1 MILGL
6 IVFLPLLMCIVAWM
20 LEYEIKFIGVSIL
33 TTAGVG
39 ISMVLSMLLFIP
51 GLQNFFGKIP
61 DVMNIFVWLSLDH
74 SNTYWSL
81 KFDPLVKI
89 MLFVVT
95 TVSFVVHVYSIGYM
109 HHDKSKSRFMLLISL
124 FTFFMLLLV
133 TSNDFIQLFCGW
145 EGVGLCSYL
154 LIGFWH
160 HKDSANYAAQ
170 KAFIVNR
177 VGDLGLIIA
186 MAMIYFTF
194 GTFEFSAVFLKIKT
208 ISNASFCCGIS
219 LFDFI
224 ALMLFVGA
232 MGKSAQFGLHVWLPD
247 AMEGPTPVSALI
259 HAATMVTAGIFLMV
273 RCSPFLEVAPFAK
286 NIILIIG
293 SITALFGATVAMA
306 QTDIKRV
313 IAFSTCSQLGFMFM
327 SIGSG
332 FYTGAIFH
340 LFTHAFFKAAL
351 FLGAG
356 SVIHAFSDEQ
366 NIKKMGHAF
375 RYIPYTYFVMWIGSL
390 ALAGFPPFSGFF
402 SKESIIHVL
411 SHNTTQIGLFA
422 YCVSLLVAFLT
433 SFYIFRLLFL
443 VFHGQERSDDKVVAH
458 IHESSLSML
467 LPLLVIVVF
476 AGAIG
481 ISTHHLFLGAS
492 DGFWKGSGV
501 TFLKIPSFSYLD
513 PLIIFP
519 LGGLLLAWIIYVKGF
534 ALNRVIRKRLDG
546 FYKFFLNK
554 WFIDEL
560 YDVLFVKPM
569 FFLGRIFW
577 KIGDEKIIENMGP
590 NFLSY
595 AANKIGFQVK
605 RLQTGY
611 ISDYVIIVL
620 GFIVLMIP
628 CVLLWRYFNG

>member
-20 LEYEIKFIGVSIL
+20 LEYEIKFVGVSAL

-39 ISMVLSMLLFIP
+39 VSMILSTLLFIP
-51 GLQNFFGKIP
+51 GTQHFLGKMP
-61 DVMNIFVWLSLDH
+61 DVMNIFVWLSLGGAD
-74 SNTYWSL
+74 TYWSL

-177 VGDLGLIIA
+177 VGDLGLIIG
-186 MAMIYFTF
+186 MAMIYFSF
-194 GTFEFSAVFLKIKT
+194 GTFEFASVFSKIKM
-208 ISNASFCCGIS
+208 ISNPAFCCGVS
-219 LFDFI
+219 LFDFM

-259 HAATMVTAGIFLMV
+259 HAATMVTAGVFLMV
-273 RCSPFLEVAPFAK
+273 RCAPLLEVAPVAK
-286 NIILIIG
+286 NVILIMG
-293 SITALFGATVAMA
+293 AITALFAATVAMA

-411 SHNTTQIGLFA
+411 SHNTTHVGFFA
-422 YCVSLLVAFLT
+422 YGVSLLVAFLT

-458 IHESSLSML
+458 IHESPFSILT
-467 LPLLVIVVF
+467 PLLVIVVF
-476 AGAIG
+476 AGGIG
-481 ISTHHLFLGAS
+481 FLTHHLFLGVSA
-492 DGFWKGSGV
+492 DFWKGSGV
-501 TFLKIPSFSYLD
+501 PFSKTSPSNYAD
-513 PLIIFP
+513 PLIMFP
-519 LGGLLLAWIIYVKGF
+519 LGGLMMAWIIYVKGF
-534 ALNRVIRKRLDG
+534 ALNRVIKKRLDG
-546 FYKFFLNK
+546 VYKFFLNK

-560 YDVLFVKPM
+560 YNILFVKPM

-577 KIGDEKIIENMGP
+577 KIGDEKIIENIGP
-590 NFLSY
+590 NLLSY
-595 AANKIGFQVK
+595 VANRIGFQVK

-611 ISDYVIIVL
+611 ISDYVMIIL
-620 GFIVLMIP
+620 GFIVVIIP
-628 CVLLWRYFNG
+628 CILLWRYFNG